1 MHLLRQMIKQMIRQM
16 IRHLISLG
24 QSKEKTD
31 LIDKQKQGFTD
42 TKATGYRHL
51 SYKIKEFTDTLA
63 TRYRHIGYK
72 LPKVLKTKN
81 RKDKGK
87 IKQFTDT
94 LATSSKLN

>member
-1 MHLLRQMIKQMIRQM
+1 MIKQMIRQM

-24 QSKEKTD
+24 QSKKKTD
-31 LIDKQKQGFTD
+31 LIDKQKQDFTD

-51 SYKIKEFTDTLA
+51 GYKIKEFTDTLA

-81 RKDKGK
+81 RKDKSK